1 LSSQLEQFLDELAAE
16 RRLPAAGTGTAV
28 AVAIAATLVEM
39 VARSAGDRETG
50 NRARELR
57 QRALSLGEADAKA
70 YADVAASVAEPSG
83 PATDVPLQIAETA
96 AEVQSLASAVVTR
109 VSEKLG
115 ADALAGGVL
124 ADAGARAAAGL
135 VLVNLGPQSDDPRA
149 DRARRL
155 LDGDEAQPSAK
166 RWALSRRLAV
176 GETEIAW
183 DTFGDGPPV
192 VLIHGTPSWSYLW
205 RDVVPV
211 LSERCTVYALDL
223 PGYGDSAASPDADLS
238 IAAHAKVLVEL
249 LDRWGLER
257 PAVAGHDIGG
267 AIALRAHLL
276 HERRFSR
283 IALVDAVV
291 LAPWITPTTRHVQAH
306 LDVYGTMPGHVFERI
321 TAGHLRTAVHR
332 PLGDE
337 AFAAYHGRWTGKAGQ
352 AAYLQKVAC
361 FDENDTRELEPLLPG
376 IDVPVGIVWGEHDR
390 WLDPAV
396 ARRLAELIPG
406 AELVMI
412 EDAGHFAMEDAPDA
426 VAQALLEFFSG

>member
-1 LSSQLEQFLDELAAE
+1 MSSQLEQFLDELAAE

-28 AVAIAATLVEM
+28 AVAIAAALVEM

-50 NRARELR
+50 GRARELR
-57 QRALSLGEADAKA
+57 QRALSLAEADAKA
-70 YADVAASVAEPSG
+70 YADVVASDAEPSG
-83 PATDVPLQIAETA
+83 PATDVPLAIAETA
-96 AEVQSLASAVVTR
+96 AEVHSLASALGAS
-109 VSEKLG
+109 VSETLG
-115 ADALAGGVL
+115 ADAVAAGVL
-124 ADAGARAAAGL
+124 AEAGARAAAGL
-135 VLVNLGPQSDDPRA
+135 VLVNLGEGSDDPRA

-155 LDGDEAQPSAK
+155 LHGDRPPEQP
-166 RWALSRRLAV
+166 WALSRRLAV
-176 GETEIAW
+176 GATQIAW

-205 RDVVPV
+205 RHVAPV
-211 LSERCTVYALDL
+211 LSERFTVYALDL

-249 LDRWGLER
+249 LDEWGLER

-306 LDVYGTMPGHVFERI
+306 LDVYGTMPSHVFERI

-352 AAYLQKVAC
+352 AAYLHKVAC

-376 IDVPVGIVWGEHDR
+376 IDVPVQIVWGEHDC

-396 ARRLAELIPG
+396 ARRLAELVPG

-412 EDAGHFAMEDAPDA
+412 EDAGHFAMEDAPA
-426 VAQALLEFFSG
+426 EVAQALLGFFSG